1 MMWHEFK
8 RWPLSVQAAV
18 VFLFVTITSV
28 VVMVPAVMIP
38 LLILIATIASIIRV
52 LAFFIHGD

>member
-1 MMWHEFK
+1 MWHEFK

-18 VFLFVTITSV
+18 VFLFVTITSG

>member
-1 MMWHEFK
+1 MWHEFK